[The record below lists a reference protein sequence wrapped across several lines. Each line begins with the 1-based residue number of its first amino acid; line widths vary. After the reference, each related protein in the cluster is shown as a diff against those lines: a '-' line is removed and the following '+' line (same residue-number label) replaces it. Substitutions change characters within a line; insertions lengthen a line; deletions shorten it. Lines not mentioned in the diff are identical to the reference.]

1 MSEDPRPV
9 PAKPVPVPDLDTQPF
24 WDACGAHELRAQ
36 RCTSCGRFRWP
47 PQGFCPSCY
56 SWEHEWALLSGR
68 GTVRS
73 FSVVHHSAVPSF
85 KNDLPY
91 VVAVI
96 TLDGTDDRVDLTSN
110 IVDCPWDEV
119 KVGMPLEVVFD
130 DVAADATLPRFR
142 PAAQAP

>member
-1 MSEDPRPV
+1 MAEFPKPAPV
-9 PAKPVPVPDLDTQPF
+9 ADHDTRPF
-24 WDACGAHELRAQ
+24 WDACREHEFRAQ

-56 SWEHEWALLSGR
+56 SWEHEWTRLSGL
-68 GTVRS
+68 GVVKS

-96 TLDGTDDRVDLTSN
+96 EMDGTDGHVDITSN
-110 IVDCPWDEV
+110 VVGIPWEDV
-119 KVGMPLEVVFD
+119 KVGMPVEVVFHD
-130 DVAADATLPRFR
+130 MSAEATLPQFR
-142 PAAQAP
+142 PAAK